1 MFEQDYIM
9 RLIHEMVRAILKIMF
24 QIESES
30 PELEMIEKEETQ
42 GVTEQLLSKID
53 NGELNEA
60 ENELYELLSGKTRD
74 HLMMGLLFYSHL
86 NEKSDE
92 FLTEHFSGQD
102 WLIRREFET
111 HFDISRNLALKWLK
125 TLVAEGA
132 LCSRGARNPRFYT
145 PVPGHFGR

>member
-92 FLTEHFSGQD
+92 FLTEHDFS
-102 WLIRREFET
+102 REEVR
-111 HFDISRNLALKWLK
+111 DGLERLMKEYG
-125 TLVAEGA
+125 VEGMTDA
-132 LCSRGARNPRFYT
+132 FYIE
-145 PVPGHFGR
+145 